1 MRLAVRL
8 GDVRR
13 DRDPARVG
21 VLDDRDAGVLVVVR
35 GTARGIRV
43 RVVVVRHL
51 LAVQLLGLGQAARA
65 VDVERGALVRVLAVA
80 QGVLALV
87 GVAEEVGEATL
98 VGGCVVVREPG
109 GDGHVVRGG
118 VLEGLGGQPLAG
130 AQVEAAGPDGGEDVA
145 VPRRAGDDGHGRVVL
160 GGGTDH
166 RRTADVDLLDALVGR
181 RARGDGLAERVEVH
195 DDEVE
200 RLDAELDELLTVAV
214 EPQVG
219 EDARVDLRVQGLDAA
234 VQALGEAGQLLD
246 LGDGDAGRGDLR
258 GGGPGGDELDTG
270 FVQPASQVLQ
280 PGLVVDADERATNGP
295 LVALG
300 RDSDVGGHWI
310 TTFRPSMR

>member
-1 MRLAVRL
+1 M
-8 GDVRR
+8 
-13 DRDPARVG
+13 
-21 VLDDRDAGVLVVVR
+21 
-35 GTARGIRV
+35 
-43 RVVVVRHL
+43 
-51 LAVQLLGLGQAARA
+51 
-65 VDVERGALVRVLAVA
+65 
-80 QGVLALV
+80 
-87 GVAEEVGEATL
+87 
-98 VGGCVVVREPG
+98 
-109 GDGHVVRGG
+109 
-118 VLEGLGGQPLAG
+118 LEGLGGQPLAG
-130 AQVEAAGPDGGEDVA
+130 AQVEAAGPDGGEDAA

-181 RARGDGLAERVEVH
+181 RARGDGLAERVEVD

-200 RLDAELDELLTVAV
+200 RLDAELGELLTVAV